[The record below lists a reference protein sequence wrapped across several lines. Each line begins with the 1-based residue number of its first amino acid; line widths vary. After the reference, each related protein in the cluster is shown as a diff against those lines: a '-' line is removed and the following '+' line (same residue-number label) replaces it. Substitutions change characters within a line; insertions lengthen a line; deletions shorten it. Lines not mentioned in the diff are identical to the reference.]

1 MLQNARPIR
10 PSRRLEPFDSDEY
23 LYELKID
30 GFRALAHIANR
41 KDEFI
46 GAMEMC
52 SGELP
57 RSRPGSL
64 II

>member
-30 GFRALAHIANR
+30 GFRAFAHIANR
-41 KDEFI
+41 KGAFI
-46 GAMEMC
+46 SRNGNVFRGIA
-52 SGELP
+52 ELAT
-57 RSRPGSL
+57 GSL